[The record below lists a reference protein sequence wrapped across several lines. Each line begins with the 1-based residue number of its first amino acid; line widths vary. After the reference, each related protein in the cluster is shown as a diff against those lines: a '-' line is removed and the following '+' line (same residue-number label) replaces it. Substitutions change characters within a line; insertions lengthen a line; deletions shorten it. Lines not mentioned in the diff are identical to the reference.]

1 MKICIFNSFYPLVK
15 GGAEYQAKIIAG
27 QLRLKYDVFFISYH
41 HDEDKIIN
49 IDGYKVYCI
58 KQPNQTDRFSL
69 YYLINKKICR
79 ILNEEKVDII
89 YQRILNSFTFHLA
102 KYVNKEKRKLIVHI
116 ADNYS
121 LLFSVSLS
129 SMIRRCF
136 FVWIKHYYFRGRV
149 QFITQTDFQSELLQ
163 KKGIMPVLKLRN
175 MHPIPIKENVS
186 CSFNRIKIIW
196 IGSFRPVKQLELYL
210 EIAKSNVLNTA
221 LDFII
226 VGRANGDYYSNRMLA
241 LIKKLSN
248 VTYMG
253 ELPNASVNTL
263 LSNSFLLIN
272 TSASEGFSNTFI
284 QAWLYGV
291 PVISLNSDPD
301 YFLSKYKLG
310 KVAYGN
316 LDTMNAL
323 LLAFIRDRNL
333 YKEYSDRCKNIA
345 RKEFSIDANIPKLLK
360 IL

>member
-27 QLRLKYDVFFISYH
+27 QLKLKYDVFFISYH
-41 HDEDKIIN
+41 HDEDKLIN

-58 KQPNQTDRFSL
+58 KQPDQIDRFFL

-102 KYVNKEKRKLIVHI
+102 KYVNQKKKKLIIHI

-121 LLFSVSLS
+121 LLFPFSFSSL
-129 SMIRRCF
+129 IRRCF
-136 FVWIKHYYFRGRV
+136 FMWIKHYYFRGRI
-149 QFITQTDFQSELLQ
+149 QFVTQTDFQSELLQ
-163 KKGIMPVLKLRN
+163 KKGITPALKIRN
-175 MHPIPIKENVS
+175 MHPMPIKGNAT
-186 CSFNRIKIIW
+186 CSLDRIKIVW
-196 IGSFRPVKQLELYL
+196 IGSFRPVKQLELCL
-210 EIAKSNVLNTA
+210 EIAKSNISNIA

-226 VGRANGDYYSNRMLA
+226 VGRANGDHYSNRMLT
-241 LIKKLSN
+241 LIQELPN
-248 VTYMG
+248 VTYIG
-253 ELPNASVNTL
+253 ELPNESVNTL

-310 KVAYGN
+310 AVAYGN
-316 LDTMNAL
+316 LDTMNTL
-323 LLAFIRDRNL
+323 LLAFIRDNNL
-333 YKEYSDRCKNIA
+333 YKEYSDRCKSIA
-345 RKEFSIDANIPKLLK
+345 QKEFSIDVNISQLLK